1 MDRSILVVDDDH
13 DVAHV
18 LADLLTEEG
27 YRVRCVFDGQAALRE
42 IARDPPDL
50 VLADVVMP
58 HLDGVTLANQLWP
71 RGRGVPIVLLS
82 AVYADVDLPG
92 VQFLSKPFEL
102 DALLRVITRILGP
115 RKSAPEH
122 GTLAPEESRKQPQ
135 A

>member
-1 MDRSILVVDDDH
+1 MARSILVVDDDP
-13 DVAHV
+13 DVARV
-18 LADLLTEEG
+18 LVELLTEEG

-58 HLDGVTLANQLWP
+58 KIDGVTLANQLWP

-92 VQFLSKPFEL
+92 VHFLPKPFEL
-102 DALLRVITRILGP
+102 DELLGVITRILGP
-115 RKSAPEH
+115 QEAPPEH
-122 GTLAPEESRKQPQ
+122 GKLPPEEPNDRPR